1 MHLLVRYVRFS
12 VDPFNPEIR
21 EGFNPYASRP
31 TSRGLAMFLELGVQV
46 MGPVDPISGFVIDV
60 GDIDQ
65 AVRRFAVPLF
75 VDRIQ
80 NNYCRH
86 QPIRLQDVVALLWL
100 SREGLKDKLGT
111 AALAALCLKLNPFRC
126 VEIRTEDPDMV
137 YYSEKF
143 EFAAMH
149 KLWNPILS
157 DPQNLALFGKCAN
170 PSGHGHNYVLEVTV
184 KISSEHSLD
193 VMDLDRV
200 VDERFIQVLDHKNL
214 NADVPYFVQVN
225 PTMEHIT
232 RFAWQGLVGR
242 FGQADL
248 HGVTLWESD
257 RTSCTYS
264 GETAEGPLPFN
275 G

>member
-1 MHLLVRYVRFS
+1 MHRLVRYVRFS
-12 VDPFNPEIR
+12 VDPFDSETPE
-21 EGFNPYASRP
+21 GYNPYASRP
-31 TSRGLAMFLELGVQV
+31 TSCGLAMFLELGVQV
-46 MGPVDPISGFVIDV
+46 MGPVDPVSGFVVDV

-65 AVRRFAVPLF
+65 AVRRFTVPLF

-80 NNYCRH
+80 NTFCRH
-86 QPIRLQDVVALLWL
+86 QPLRLQDVVELLRL
-100 SREGLKDKLGT
+100 SRDGLKDKLGT
-111 AALAALCLKLNPFRC
+111 AVLTALSLKLNPFRY

-170 PSGHGHNYVLEVTV
+170 PAGHGHNYIMEVTV
-184 KISSEHSLD
+184 KIPSGRSLD
-193 VMDLDRV
+193 VVGLERV
-200 VDERFIQVLDHKNL
+200 VDERFLQAVDHKNL

-225 PTMEHIT
+225 PTMENIA

-242 FGQADL
+242 FGQAVL

-257 RTSCTYS
+257 RTCCTYS
-264 GETAEGPLPFN
+264 EETAVASRPIN